1 MLVSDPINLP
11 CLRLSK
17 PFYTCVISVGF
28 GVRSSVLDYRLKK
41 PTPEDVAMRFD
52 ARQAKL
58 LQAGEHLIVEGCQGL
73 RLVATAARKTWT
85 YRYKD
90 AAGKMKQAR
99 IGHWP
104 AMSPAEAITEWA
116 ALRGRRA
123 SGLPV
128 VKKSAPVSDIYTV
141 RKLVDDYLDGHI
153 AHHRKPKGQ
162 AEVTR
167 LLTGYVG
174 EIELVEASALTRSM
188 AFDLLEGLQGTP
200 VLAGQIKQEMAGA
213 WDYALDA
220 GRIPQDTPN
229 WWRLVMRGR
238 LKSKGK
244 KIAGEHIGAVKR
256 VLTGEE
262 VGELVRWLPNFSQAL
277 NDMLTLYL
285 WTGCRGAELVQIE
298 ANEVSEETDGL
309 WWTCP
314 KVKTKNARHTNASD
328 LRVPLVGRAADVV
341 RRRLVVAKQM
351 GHSHLFPSTGAKPKN
366 PHLEQKAVQTA
377 VWYHQ
382 PYGMTTR
389 PDDPRPL
396 LSVTHWSPHDLRR
409 TVRTTLAALGCPD
422 PVAEAVLGHMPPGI
436 QWIYNR
442 HSYDRERRDWM
453 TKLAAHWEH
462 CASV

>member
-1 MLVSDPINLP
+1 
-11 CLRLSK
+11 
-17 PFYTCVISVGF
+17 
-28 GVRSSVLDYRLKK
+28 
-41 PTPEDVAMRFD
+41 MRFD

-73 RLVATAARKTWT
+73 RLMATATRKTWT

-90 AAGKMKQAR
+90 DAGKMKQAR

-104 AMSPAEAITEWA
+104 AMSPAEAVTEWA

-128 VKKSAPVSDIYTV
+128 VEKAAPVSYIYTV

-167 LLTGYVG
+167 LLTQYVG
-174 EIELVEASALTRSM
+174 EIESVEASALTRSM
-188 AFDLLEGLQGTP
+188 AFDLLEGLQATP

-244 KIAGEHIGAVKR
+244 KIAGEHIGTAKR
-256 VLTGEE
+256 VLSDAE
-262 VGELVRWLPNFSQAL
+262 VGELVRWLPNFSQTL
-277 NDMLTLYL
+277 NDVLTLYL

-298 ANEVSEETDGL
+298 SSEVSEEADGL

-314 KVKTKNARHTNASD
+314 KVKTKNARHTNAGD
-328 LRVPLVGRAADVV
+328 LRVPLVGRATDVV
-341 RRRLVVAKQM
+341 RRRLAVAKQM
-351 GHSHLFPSTGAKPKN
+351 GHSHLFPTSGAKTKH

-382 PYGMTTR
+382 PYGMSTR
-389 PDDPRPL
+389 PDDQRPL
-396 LSVTHWSPHDLRR
+396 LPVTHWSPHDLRR

-422 PVAEAVLGHMPPGI
+422 PVAEAVLGHMPPGV
-436 QWIYNR
+436 QGVYNR
-442 HSYDRERRDWM
+442 HSYDRERREWM
-453 TKLAAHWEH
+453 TKLAAHWEQ
-462 CASV
+462 CVLV